1 MSRALL
7 KFSRQASVVEHAM
20 LQRPAFQGR
29 GVDGVLGLE
38 AVGNVLQEDQA
49 ERDVLI
55 VRRLHVAAELVG
67 ML

>member
-38 AVGNVLQEDQA
+38 AVGNVLGGHPTMA
-49 ERDVLI
+49 LTLKVLLQ
-55 VRRLHVAAELVG
+55 VP
-67 ML
+67 